1 MSAGSKGKPSPFLI
15 LAVSRGLAPEE
26 VSENMRGWFR
36 RHKSGSLH
44 NKFERT
50 PQGPA
55 SAEELREGTPQGTA
69 PLEVESETAEN
80 LVDRTPEPEE
90 PADDFSE
97 AGIREALRDVR
108 DPEIGRDLVS
118 LNMVREVRIEGSGV
132 TVGVALTT
140 GGCPLKHRI
149 TTDIRDRLM
158 EIEGVENVEVDF
170 GVMTDTDRQNLLTS
184 LHGGP
189 SELAPAFK
197 DESKTR
203 IIAVVSGKGGVGKST
218 VAVNLAAAL
227 DRAGHSVEILDA
239 DVHGSSIPVMLGSL
253 EKPNVVG
260 GVIFPIES
268 ETGLKFISMGNFVNE
283 GQAIIWRAPI
293 VNKALTQL
301 MRDVYWDE
309 PDFIIV
315 DMPPG
320 TGDVALTI
328 AQMIPKAEALVVTT
342 PQADA
347 ARVAVKAGKMAVQ
360 AHLKVVGVVENMGY
374 AECPDCGKELKIFGG
389 DGGDRVAGELGSQVM
404 SRIPILPDATGEP
417 GNALFEEG
425 SAPARAFDEAAA
437 SLAATKVRRRIKVL

>member
-1 MSAGSKGKPSPFLI
+1 VVDWLRRRANKDESA
-15 LAVSRGLAPEE
+15 RGGPKAATL
-26 VSENMRGWFR
+26 NQ
-36 RHKSGSLH
+36 K
-44 NKFERT
+44 
-50 PQGPA
+50 PA
-55 SAEELREGTPQGTA
+55 SFEE
-69 PLEVESETAEN
+69 ETAED
-80 LVDRTPEPEE
+80 LVDRAPEPEE
-90 PADDFSE
+90 PADGFSE

-108 DPEIGRDLVS
+108 DPEIGRDLIS
-118 LNMVREVRIEGSGV
+118 LNMIRSIVIEGGKV

-140 GGCPLKHRI
+140 AGCPLKHRI
-149 TTDIRDRLM
+149 MTDIRDRLVV
-158 EIEGVENVEVDF
+158 IEGVEDVEVDF
-170 GVMTDTDRQNLLTS
+170 GVMTDSDRQNLLTS

-239 DVHGSSIPVMLGSL
+239 DVHGSSIPVMLGTT

-268 ETGLKFISMGNFVNE
+268 ETGLKFVSMGNFVNE

-320 TGDVALTI
+320 TGDVALTV

-360 AHLKVVGVVENMGY
+360 AHLKVAGIVENMGH
-374 AECPDCGKELKIFGG
+374 AECPCCGEELRIFGG
-389 DGGDRVAGELGSQVM
+389 DGGDRVAGELDSKVM
-404 SRIPILPDATGEP
+404 GRIPILPDASGEP
-417 GNALFEEG
+417 GKSLFAEDT
-425 SAPARAFDEAAA
+425 APARAFDEIAKSIAQ
-437 SLAATKVRRRIKVL
+437 TKVRRRIKVL

>member
-1 MSAGSKGKPSPFLI
+1 MI
-15 LAVSRGLAPEE
+15 
-26 VSENMRGWFR
+26 GWFR
-36 RHKSGSLH
+36 RHKNGTLQGEPEQTPKVMSAGELY
-44 NKFERT
+44 KET
-50 PQGPA
+50 PQ
-55 SAEELREGTPQGTA
+55 ETA
-69 PLEVESETAEN
+69 PSEVEARVPKE
-80 LVDRTPEPEE
+80 EE
-90 PADDFSE
+90 PADGFSE

-118 LNMVREVRIEGSGV
+118 LNMVREVRIEGPSV
-132 TVGVALTT
+132 TVGIALTT
-140 GGCPLKHRI
+140 AGCPLKHRI
-149 TTDIRDRLM
+149 TTDVRDRLM
-158 EIEGVENVEVDF
+158 MIEGVENVEVDF
-170 GVMTDTDRQNLLTS
+170 GVMTDADRQNLLTS

-227 DRAGHSVEILDA
+227 GRAGHSVEILDA

-253 EKPNVVG
+253 DKPNVVG

-268 ETGLKFISMGNFVNE
+268 PQGLKFISMGNFVDE

-360 AHLKVVGVVENMGY
+360 AHLKLVGVVENMGY
-374 AECPDCGKELKIFGG
+374 AQCPDCGKELRIFGG
-389 DGGDRVAGELGSQVM
+389 DGGDRVAGELETPVLGH
-404 SRIPILPDATGEP
+404 IPIIPDASGEP
-417 GNALFEEG
+417 GRSLFAEG
-425 SAPARAFDEAAA
+425 SAPALAFDEVAQAIIR
-437 SLAATKVRRRIKVL
+437 TKARRRIKVL

>member
-1 MSAGSKGKPSPFLI
+1 
-15 LAVSRGLAPEE
+15 V
-26 VSENMRGWFR
+26 VDWFR
-36 RHKSGSLH
+36 RRSG
-44 NKFERT
+44 NKAPES
-50 PQGPA
+50 GAGSDPA
-55 SAEELREGTPQGTA
+55 ASFDASG
-69 PLEVESETAEN
+69 ETADH
-80 LVDRTPEPEE
+80 LVDRTPEPEG
-90 PADDFSE
+90 PVDGFSE

-108 DPEIGRDLVS
+108 DPEIGRDLIS
-118 LNMVREVRIEGSGV
+118 LNMIRSVDIEDSSV

-140 GGCPLKHRI
+140 AGCPMKHRL
-149 TTDIRDRLM
+149 TTDVEDRLK
-158 EIEGVENVEVDF
+158 EIDGVERVEVDF
-170 GVMTDTDRQNLLTS
+170 GVMTDEDRQNLLTS

-197 DESKTR
+197 DESGTR

-227 DRAGHSVEILDA
+227 DRAGHSVEVLDA
-239 DVHGSSIPVMLGSL
+239 DVHGSSVPVMLGSTQ
-253 EKPNVVG
+253 KPNVVE

-268 ETGLKFISMGNFVNE
+268 ESGLKFISMGNFVEE

-320 TGDVALTI
+320 TGDVALTV

-360 AHLKVVGVVENMGY
+360 AHLKLAGVVENMSY

-389 DGGDRVAGELGSQVM
+389 NGGEHVSQELGAHLM
-404 SRIPILPDATGEP
+404 SRIPILPDDSGEP
-417 GNALFEEG
+417 GNALYPED
-425 SAPARAFDEAAA
+425 SAPARSFDEIAAGIA
-437 SLAATKVRRRIKVL
+437 QTRTRKRIKVV

>member
-1 MSAGSKGKPSPFLI
+1 MVDWLRRRANKDESP
-15 LAVSRGLAPEE
+15 RGEPEAT
-26 VSENMRGWFR
+26 S
-36 RHKSGSLH
+36 
-44 NKFERT
+44 
-50 PQGPA
+50 
-55 SAEELREGTPQGTA
+55 GTA
-69 PLEVESETAEN
+69 APKEEPATFEGETAGD

-90 PADDFSE
+90 PADGFSE

-108 DPEIGRDLVS
+108 DPEIGRDLIS
-118 LNMVREVRIEGSGV
+118 LNMIRNIGIEGGKV

-140 GGCPLKHRI
+140 SGCPLKHRI
-149 TTDIRDRLM
+149 MTDIRDRLVM
-158 EIEGVENVEVDF
+158 IEGVEDVEVDF

-268 ETGLKFISMGNFVNE
+268 RSGLKFISMGNFVNE

-309 PDFIIV
+309 PDFIVV

-360 AHLKVVGVVENMGY
+360 AHLKVVGVVENMSF
-374 AECPDCGKELKIFGG
+374 AECPDCGKEMRIFGG
-389 DGGDRVAGELGSQVM
+389 DGGERVAGELE
-404 SRIPILPDATGEP
+404 SRVLGRVPILPDATGEP
-417 GNALFEEG
+417 GNALFAEDT
-425 SAPARAFDEAAA
+425 APTRAFDEIAQA
-437 SLAATKVRRRIKVL
+437 LAAVKVRRRIKVL

>member
-1 MSAGSKGKPSPFLI
+1 MDGSPRE
-15 LAVSRGLAPEE
+15 A
-26 VSENMRGWFR
+26 
-36 RHKSGSLH
+36 
-44 NKFERT
+44 
-50 PQGPA
+50 A
-55 SAEELREGTPQGTA
+55 STGELRKETPEDGA
-69 PLEVESETAEN
+69 SLEVETETAN
-80 LVDRTPEPEE
+80 DLVDRTPEPEE
-90 PADDFSE
+90 PADGFSE

-108 DPEIGRDLVS
+108 DPEIGRDLIS
-118 LNMVREVRIEGSGV
+118 LNMIRNIVIEGGKV

-140 GGCPLKHRI
+140 AGCPLKHRI
-149 TTDIRDRLM
+149 TTDIRDRLVM
-158 EIEGVENVEVDF
+158 IEGVENVEVDF
-170 GVMTDTDRQNLLTS
+170 GVMSDDDRQNLLTS

-239 DVHGSSIPVMLGSL
+239 DVHGSSIPVMLGTT

-268 ETGLKFISMGNFVNE
+268 KTGLKFISMGNFVDE

-320 TGDVALTI
+320 TGDVALTV

-360 AHLKVVGVVENMGY
+360 AHLKVVGVVENMAY

-389 DGGDRVAGELGSQVM
+389 DGGDRVAGELDSRVM
-404 SRIPILPDATGEP
+404 GRIPILPDDSGEP
-417 GNALFEEG
+417 GKSLFAEDT
-425 SAPARAFDEAAA
+425 APARAFDEIARSIAEK
-437 SLAATKVRRRIKVL
+437 KVRRRIKVL

>member
-1 MSAGSKGKPSPFLI
+1 MVDWLRRRANRDEHPQSEPEA
-15 LAVSRGLAPEE
+15 AAPNEE
-26 VSENMRGWFR
+26 PTT
-36 RHKSGSLH
+36 
-44 NKFERT
+44 FEGDT
-50 PQGPA
+50 T
-55 SAEELREGTPQGTA
+55 ED
-69 PLEVESETAEN
+69 
-80 LVDRTPEPEE
+80 LVDRTREPEE
-90 PADDFSE
+90 PADGFSE

-108 DPEIGRDLVS
+108 DPEIGRDLIA
-118 LNMVREVRIEGSGV
+118 LNMIRNVDIEGGKV

-140 GGCPLKHRI
+140 SGCPLKHRI
-149 TTDIRDRLM
+149 MTDVRDRLM
-158 EIEGVENVEVDF
+158 MIDGVEDVEVDF
-170 GVMTDTDRQNLLTS
+170 GVMTDSDRQNLLTS

-197 DESKTR
+197 DDSKTR

-268 ETGLKFISMGNFVNE
+268 HTGLKFISMGNFVNE

-309 PDFIIV
+309 PDFIVV

-347 ARVAVKAGKMAVQ
+347 ARVAVKAGRMAVQ
-360 AHLKVVGVVENMGY
+360 AHLKVVGVVENMSF
-374 AECPDCGKELKIFGG
+374 AECPDCGKEMRIFGG
-389 DGGDRVAGELGSQVM
+389 GGGERVAAELE
-404 SRIPILPDATGEP
+404 SRVLGRVPILPDATGEP
-417 GNALFEEG
+417 GNALFAEDT
-425 SAPARAFDEAAA
+425 APTRAFDEIAQA
-437 SLAATKVRRRIKVL
+437 LVQTKVRRRIKVL

>member
-1 MSAGSKGKPSPFLI
+1 
-15 LAVSRGLAPEE
+15 V
-26 VSENMRGWFR
+26 VDWFR
-36 RHKSGSLH
+36 RRAENGRPSNEAGETGALDV
-44 NKFERT
+44 
-50 PQGPA
+50 
-55 SAEELREGTPQGTA
+55 SA
-69 PLEVESETAEN
+69 ETAEE
-80 LVDRTPEPEE
+80 LVDRTPQPPE
-90 PADDFSE
+90 PADGFSE

-118 LNMVREVRIEGSGV
+118 LNMIRNIDIEGSGV

-140 GGCPLKHRI
+140 AGCPMKHRI
-149 TTDIRDRLM
+149 TTDVRDRVM
-158 EIEGVENVEVDF
+158 MIEGVKSVEVDF
-170 GVMTDTDRQNLLTS
+170 GVMTDTDRQNLMTS

-189 SELAPAFK
+189 SELAPAFR

-203 IIAVVSGKGGVGKST
+203 IIAIVSGKGGVGKST

-239 DVHGSSIPVMLGSL
+239 DVHGSSIPVMLGSM

-268 ETGLKFISMGNFVNE
+268 TQGLKFISMGNFVNE

-320 TGDVALTI
+320 TGDVALTV

-360 AHLKVVGVVENMGY
+360 AHLKVAGVVENMGH
-374 AECPDCGKELKIFGG
+374 AVCPCCGEEMKIFGG
-389 DGGDRVAGELGSQVM
+389 DGGNQVAEELGSTVM

-425 SAPARAFDEAAA
+425 SAPARAFDEIAA

>member
-1 MSAGSKGKPSPFLI
+1 M
-15 LAVSRGLAPEE
+15 VD
-26 VSENMRGWFR
+26 WFR
-36 RHKSGSLH
+36 RRTGGSGSSSE
-44 NKFERT
+44 NA
-50 PQGPA
+50 QGPGG
-55 SAEELREGTPQGTA
+55 LGLEG
-69 PLEVESETAEN
+69 ETASD

-90 PADDFSE
+90 PADGFSE

-118 LNMVREVRIEGSGV
+118 LNMVSAIEIRGSDV
-132 TVGVALTT
+132 KVGVALTT
-140 GGCPLKHRI
+140 AGCPLKHRI
-149 TTDIRDRLM
+149 TTDIKDRLLM
-158 EIEGVENVEVDF
+158 IEGVESVEVDF
-170 GVMTDTDRQNLLTS
+170 GVMTDEDRQNLMTS

-189 SELAPAFK
+189 SELAPAFR

-239 DVHGSSIPVMLGSL
+239 DVHGSSIPVMLGAM

-268 ETGLKFISMGNFVNE
+268 AQGLKFISMGNFVNE

-320 TGDVALTI
+320 TGDVALTV

-360 AHLKVVGVVENMGY
+360 AHLKVAGVVENMGH
-374 AECPDCGKELKIFGG
+374 AVCPCCGEEMRIFGG
-389 DGGDRVAGELGSQVM
+389 DGGDRVAEELGSKVM
-404 SRIPILPDATGEP
+404 GRIPILPDATGEP
-417 GNALFEEG
+417 GNALFDEG
-425 SAPARAFDEAAA
+425 TAPARAFDEIAAG
-437 SLAATKVRRRIKVL
+437 LAATKVRRRIKVL

>member
-1 MSAGSKGKPSPFLI
+1 MVDWLRRRANRDEHPQSEPGA
-15 LAVSRGLAPEE
+15 AAPNEE
-26 VSENMRGWFR
+26 PTT
-36 RHKSGSLH
+36 
-44 NKFERT
+44 FEGDT
-50 PQGPA
+50 T
-55 SAEELREGTPQGTA
+55 ED
-69 PLEVESETAEN
+69 

-90 PADDFSE
+90 PADGFSE

-108 DPEIGRDLVS
+108 DPEIGRDLIA
-118 LNMVREVRIEGSGV
+118 LNMIRNVDIEGGKV

-140 GGCPLKHRI
+140 SGCPLKHRI
-149 TTDIRDRLM
+149 MTDVRDRLM
-158 EIEGVENVEVDF
+158 MIDGVEDVEVDF
-170 GVMTDTDRQNLLTS
+170 GVMTDSDRQNLLTS

-197 DESKTR
+197 DDSKTR

-268 ETGLKFISMGNFVNE
+268 HTGLKFISMGNFVNE

-309 PDFIIV
+309 PDFIVV

-347 ARVAVKAGKMAVQ
+347 ARVAAKAGRMAVQ
-360 AHLKVVGVVENMGY
+360 AHLKVVGVVENMSF
-374 AECPDCGKELKIFGG
+374 AECPDCGKEMRIFGG
-389 DGGDRVAGELGSQVM
+389 GGGERVAAELE
-404 SRIPILPDATGEP
+404 SRVLGRVPILPDVTGEP
-417 GNALFEEG
+417 GNALFAEDT
-425 SAPARAFDEAAA
+425 APTRAFDEIAQA
-437 SLAATKVRRRIKVL
+437 LAQTKVRRRIKVL

>member
-1 MSAGSKGKPSPFLI
+1 MVEWFRRRGKSGPPKAEPESAASEE
-15 LAVSRGLAPEE
+15 APEE
-26 VSENMRGWFR
+26 VG
-36 RHKSGSLH
+36 SGTASLSV
-44 NKFERT
+44 E
-50 PQGPA
+50 PEP
-55 SAEELREGTPQGTA
+55 AEE
-69 PLEVESETAEN
+69 
-80 LVDRTPEPEE
+80 LVDRTPKEEE
-90 PADDFSE
+90 PADGFSE

-108 DPEIGRDLVS
+108 DPEIGRDLIS
-118 LNMVREVRIEGSGV
+118 LNMVREVRLEGSSV
-132 TVGVALTT
+132 TVGIALTT
-140 GGCPLKHRI
+140 AGCPLKHRI
-149 TTDIRDRLM
+149 TTDVRDRLM
-158 EIEGVENVEVDF
+158 MVEGVENVEVDF
-170 GVMTDTDRQNLLTS
+170 GVMTDADRQNLLTS

-189 SELAPAFK
+189 SEIAPAFK

-227 DRAGHSVEILDA
+227 DRAGHSVSILDA

-268 ETGLKFISMGNFVNE
+268 PQGLKFISMGNFVNE

-320 TGDVALTI
+320 TGDVALTV

-374 AECPDCGKELKIFGG
+374 VECPDCGKEMRIFGG
-389 DGGDRVAGELGSQVM
+389 DGGDRVAGELGTNILG
-404 SRIPILPDATGEP
+404 RIPILPDASGEP
-417 GNALFEEG
+417 GRSLFAEDT
-425 SAPARAFDEAAA
+425 APARAFDEIAQT
-437 SLAATKVRRRIKVL
+437 LVRTKVRKRIKVL

>member
-1 MSAGSKGKPSPFLI
+1 M
-15 LAVSRGLAPEE
+15 VD
-26 VSENMRGWFR
+26 WFR
-36 RHKSGSLH
+36 RRGSRQED
-44 NKFERT
+44 NNA
-50 PQGPA
+50 A
-55 SAEELREGTPQGTA
+55 SAEAGSGEPEMLD
-69 PLEVESETAEN
+69 VEAETAEH
-80 LVDRTPEPEE
+80 LVDRTPAPPE
-90 PADDFSE
+90 PADGFSE

-108 DPEIGRDLVS
+108 DPEIGRDLIS
-118 LNMVREVRIEGSGV
+118 LNMVRSIEIEGSAV

-140 GGCPLKHRI
+140 AGCPMKHRI
-149 TTDIRDRLM
+149 TGDIRDRLM
-158 EIEGVENVEVDF
+158 MIEGVENVEVDF
-170 GVMTDTDRQNLLTS
+170 GVMTDDDRQNLLTS

-197 DESKTR
+197 DESRTR

-268 ETGLKFISMGNFVNE
+268 ASGLKFISMGNFVNE

-320 TGDVALTI
+320 TGDVALTV

-360 AHLKVVGVVENMGY
+360 AHLKVIGVVENMSY

-389 DGGDRVAGELGSQVM
+389 DGGDRVAGELD
-404 SRIPILPDATGEP
+404 SRILGRVPILPDESGEP
-417 GNALFEEG
+417 GRSLFPED
-425 SAPARAFDEAAA
+425 STPARAFDEVAAT
-437 SLAATKVRRRIKVL
+437 LAATKSRKRIKVL

>member
-1 MSAGSKGKPSPFLI
+1 M
-15 LAVSRGLAPEE
+15 V
-26 VSENMRGWFR
+26 NWFR
-36 RHKSGSLH
+36 RSRDGNL
-44 NKFERT
+44 
-50 PQGPA
+50 QGEHEQA
-55 SAEELREGTPQGTA
+55 SRKATSVGQAREEEHQAATS
-69 PLEVESETAEN
+69 LEVEPQTAED

-90 PADDFSE
+90 PADGFSE

-108 DPEIGRDLVS
+108 DPEIGRDLIS
-118 LNMVREVRIEGSGV
+118 LNMIRNIVIEGGKV

-140 GGCPLKHRI
+140 AGCPLKHRI
-149 TTDIRDRLM
+149 MTDIRDRLVM
-158 EIEGVENVEVDF
+158 IEGVKDVEVDF

-218 VAVNLAAAL
+218 VAVNLAGAL

-268 ETGLKFISMGNFVNE
+268 RSGLKFISMGNFVNE

-360 AHLKVVGVVENMGY
+360 AHLKVVGVVENMSF
-374 AECPDCGKELKIFGG
+374 AECPDCGKEMRIFGG
-389 DGGDRVAGELGSQVM
+389 DGGERVAGELD
-404 SRIPILPDATGEP
+404 SRVLGRVPILPDATGEP
-417 GNALFEEG
+417 GNALFAEDT
-425 SAPARAFDEAAA
+425 APTRAFDEIAQA
-437 SLAATKVRRRIKVL
+437 LAQTKVRRRIKVL

>member
-1 MSAGSKGKPSPFLI
+1 MVDWLRRRANRDEHPQSEPNA
-15 LAVSRGLAPEE
+15 AAPNEE
-26 VSENMRGWFR
+26 PTT
-36 RHKSGSLH
+36 
-44 NKFERT
+44 FEGDT
-50 PQGPA
+50 T
-55 SAEELREGTPQGTA
+55 ED
-69 PLEVESETAEN
+69 
-80 LVDRTPEPEE
+80 LVDRTAEPEE
-90 PADDFSE
+90 PADGFSE

-108 DPEIGRDLVS
+108 DPEIGRDLS
-118 LNMVREVRIEGSGV
+118 ALNMIRNVDIEGGKV

-140 GGCPLKHRI
+140 SGCPLKHRI
-149 TTDIRDRLM
+149 MTDVRDRLM
-158 EIEGVENVEVDF
+158 MIDGVEDVEVDF
-170 GVMTDTDRQNLLTS
+170 GVMTDSDRQNLLTS

-197 DESKTR
+197 DDSKTR

-268 ETGLKFISMGNFVNE
+268 HTGLKFISMGNFVNE

-309 PDFIIV
+309 PDFIVV

-347 ARVAVKAGKMAVQ
+347 ARVAAKAGRMAVQ
-360 AHLKVVGVVENMGY
+360 AHLKVVGVVENMSF
-374 AECPDCGKELKIFGG
+374 AECPDCGKEMRIFGG
-389 DGGDRVAGELGSQVM
+389 GGGERVAAELE
-404 SRIPILPDATGEP
+404 SRVLGRVPILPDATGEP
-417 GNALFEEG
+417 GNALFAEDT
-425 SAPARAFDEAAA
+425 APTRAFDEIAQA
-437 SLAATKVRRRIKVL
+437 LAQTKVRRRIKVL

>member
-1 MSAGSKGKPSPFLI
+1 M
-15 LAVSRGLAPEE
+15 V
-26 VSENMRGWFR
+26 GWFR
-36 RHKSGSLH
+36 RHKDG
-44 NKFERT
+44 N
-50 PQGPA
+50 PQGEPEQTSQGM
-55 SAEELREGTPQGTA
+55 SAGELYKEAPQETA
-69 PLEVESETAEN
+69 PSEVDARLSKEK
-80 LVDRTPEPEE
+80 
-90 PADDFSE
+90 PADGFSE

-118 LNMVREVRIEGSGV
+118 LNMVREVRIEGPSV
-132 TVGVALTT
+132 TVGIALTT
-140 GGCPLKHRI
+140 AGCPLKHRI
-149 TTDIRDRLM
+149 TTDVRDRLM
-158 EIEGVENVEVDF
+158 MIEGVESVEVDF
-170 GVMTDTDRQNLLTS
+170 GVMTDADRQNLLTS

-253 EKPNVVG
+253 DKPNVVG

-268 ETGLKFISMGNFVNE
+268 SQGLKFISMGNFVDE

-320 TGDVALTI
+320 TGDVALTV

-360 AHLKVVGVVENMGY
+360 AHLKLVGVVENMGY
-374 AECPDCGKELKIFGG
+374 AECPDCGKELRIFGG
-389 DGGDRVAGELGSQVM
+389 DGGDRVAGELETRVLG
-404 SRIPILPDATGEP
+404 RIPIIPDASGEP
-417 GNALFEEG
+417 GRSLFAEG
-425 SAPARAFDEAAA
+425 TAPALAFDEVAQTITR
-437 SLAATKVRRRIKVL
+437 TKARRRIKVL

>member
-1 MSAGSKGKPSPFLI
+1 MKIDKWTRRYTNAEGGSAPPEVVSHSEDGEANHQRPDGLSQA
-15 LAVSRGLAPEE
+15 AV
-26 VSENMRGWFR
+26 
-36 RHKSGSLH
+36 
-44 NKFERT
+44 
-50 PQGPA
+50 
-55 SAEELREGTPQGTA
+55 
-69 PLEVESETAEN
+69 
-80 LVDRTPEPEE
+80 
-90 PADDFSE
+90 
-97 AGIREALRDVR
+97 REALKDVR
-108 DPEIGRDLVS
+108 DPEIGRDLIS
-118 LNMVREVRIEGSGV
+118 LNMVRGVKIEGGNV
-132 TVGVALTT
+132 AVGIALTT
-140 GGCPLKHRI
+140 AGCPMKHRI
-149 TTDIRDRLM
+149 TTDIRDRLKM
-158 EIEGVENVEVDF
+158 IDGIKQVQVDF
-170 GVMTDTDRQNLLTS
+170 GVMTDEDRHNLLTS

-189 SELAPAFK
+189 SELAPAFR

-203 IIAVVSGKGGVGKST
+203 IITVVSGKGGVGKST
-218 VAVNLAAAL
+218 VALNLAAAL

-253 EKPNVVG
+253 GKPNVVE

-268 ETGLKFISMGNFVNE
+268 PQGLKFISMGNFVNE

-309 PDFIIV
+309 PDYIIV

-320 TGDVALTI
+320 TGDVALTV

-404 SRIPILPDATGEP
+404 GRIPILPDATGEP
-417 GNALFEEG
+417 GRSLFDVE
-425 SAPARAFDEAAA
+425 SSPARAFDEIAA
-437 SLAATKVRRRIKVL
+437 SLAASKVRRRIKVL

>member
-1 MSAGSKGKPSPFLI
+1 MARASVRRR
-15 LAVSRGLAPEE
+15 LADV
-26 VSENMRGWFR
+26 VDWFR
-36 RHKSGSLH
+36 RRAVNGRPSNEAGEAEPLDVSG
-44 NKFERT
+44 
-50 PQGPA
+50 
-55 SAEELREGTPQGTA
+55 
-69 PLEVESETAEN
+69 ETADE
-80 LVDRTPEPEE
+80 LVDRTPQPPE
-90 PADDFSE
+90 PADGFSE

-118 LNMVREVRIEGSGV
+118 LNMIRNIDIQGSGV

-140 GGCPLKHRI
+140 AGCPMKHRI
-149 TTDIRDRLM
+149 TTDVRDRVM
-158 EIEGVENVEVDF
+158 MIEGVQSVEVDF
-170 GVMTDTDRQNLLTS
+170 GVMTDDDRQNLMTS

-189 SELAPAFK
+189 SELAPAFR

-227 DRAGHSVEILDA
+227 DRAGKSVEILDA
-239 DVHGSSIPVMLGSL
+239 DVHGSSIPVMLGST

-320 TGDVALTI
+320 TGDVALTV

-360 AHLKVVGVVENMGY
+360 AHLKVAGVVENMGH
-374 AECPDCGKELKIFGG
+374 AVCPCCGEEMKIFGG
-389 DGGDRVAGELGSQVM
+389 DGGNQVAEELGSTVM

-417 GNALFEEG
+417 GNALFEVG
-425 SAPARAFDEAAA
+425 SAPALAFDEIAA
-437 SLAATKVRRRIKVL
+437 SLAATKGRRRIKVL

>member
-1 MSAGSKGKPSPFLI
+1 MI
-15 LAVSRGLAPEE
+15 E
-26 VSENMRGWFR
+26 WFR
-36 RHKSGSLH
+36 RSRNGS
-44 NKFERT
+44 EQGGRDQD
-50 PQGPA
+50 PQ
-55 SAEELREGTPQGTA
+55 REVSTGQPQTA
-69 PLEVESETAEN
+69 TSVEVETERAGE
-80 LVDRTPEPEE
+80 LVDHTQKEE
-90 PADDFSE
+90 PADGFSE

-118 LNMVREVRIEGSGV
+118 LNMVRVIEIEGSGV
-132 TVGVALTT
+132 TVGIALTT
-140 GGCPLKHRI
+140 AGCPLKHRI
-149 TTDIRDRLM
+149 TTDIRDRLLM
-158 EIEGVENVEVDF
+158 IEGVESVEVDF

-189 SELAPAFK
+189 SELAPAFR

-203 IIAVVSGKGGVGKST
+203 VIAVVSGKGGVGKST

-227 DRAGHSVEILDA
+227 DRIGYSVEILDA
-239 DVHGSSIPVMLGSL
+239 DVHGSSIPVMLGSV

-268 ETGLKFISMGNFVNE
+268 SQGLKFISMGNFVNE

-320 TGDVALTI
+320 TGDVALTV

-342 PQADA
+342 PQVDA

-360 AHLKVVGVVENMGY
+360 AHLKVAEIVENMSY
-374 AECPDCGKELKIFGG
+374 AECPDCGKELRIFGG
-389 DGGDRVAGELGSQVM
+389 DGGNNVADELDARVLGH
-404 SRIPILPDATGEP
+404 IPILPDATGEP
-417 GNALFEEG
+417 GNALFAKG
-425 SAPARAFDEAAA
+425 TAPARAFDGIAQTL
-437 SLAATKVRRRIKVL
+437 SQTKVRRRIKVL

>member
-1 MSAGSKGKPSPFLI
+1 M
-15 LAVSRGLAPEE
+15 VD
-26 VSENMRGWFR
+26 WFR
-36 RHKSGSLH
+36 R
-44 NKFERT
+44 
-50 PQGPA
+50 QGKNGPSEPDGVA
-55 SAEELREGTPQGTA
+55 HEEA
-69 PLEVESETAEN
+69 PEQQ
-80 LVDRTPEPEE
+80 
-90 PADDFSE
+90 PADGFSE
-97 AGIREALRDVR
+97 AGVREALRDVR

-118 LNMVREVRIEGSGV
+118 LNMVREVRIEGGNV

-140 GGCPLKHRI
+140 AGCPLKHRI
-149 TTDIRDRLM
+149 STDINDRLM
-158 EIEGVENVEVDF
+158 MIEGVKNVEVDF

-189 SELAPAFK
+189 SEIAPAFT
-197 DESKTR
+197 DESRTR

-239 DVHGSSIPVMLGSL
+239 DVHGSSIPVMLGAL

-268 ETGLKFISMGNFVNE
+268 PTGLKFISMGNFVNE

-320 TGDVALTI
+320 TGDVALTV

-374 AECPDCGKELKIFGG
+374 VECPDCSKEMKIFGG
-389 DGGDRVAGELGSQVM
+389 DGGDRVAGELSARVLG
-404 SRIPILPDATGEP
+404 RIPILPDATGEP
-417 GNALFEEG
+417 GNALFEEDT
-425 SAPARAFDEAAA
+425 APARAFDEIAK
-437 SLAATKVRRRIKVL
+437 SLAQKKVRKRIKVL

>member
-1 MSAGSKGKPSPFLI
+1 
-15 LAVSRGLAPEE
+15 V
-26 VSENMRGWFR
+26 VDWFR
-36 RHKSGSLH
+36 RRAANG
-44 NKFERT
+44 
-50 PQGPA
+50 GPPGNLRETEKLDVSA
-55 SAEELREGTPQGTA
+55 ETAEEL
-69 PLEVESETAEN
+69 
-80 LVDRTPEPEE
+80 VDRGPQPEE
-90 PADDFSE
+90 AADGVSE
-97 AGIREALRDVR
+97 AGIRDALRDVR

-118 LNMVREVRIEGSGV
+118 LNMIRNVDVEGSSV
-132 TVGVALTT
+132 TIGVALTT
-140 GGCPLKHRI
+140 AGCPMKHRI
-149 TTDIRDRLM
+149 TTDVRDRLM
-158 EIEGVENVEVDF
+158 EIAGVESVEVDF
-170 GVMTDTDRQNLLTS
+170 GVMTDDDRQNLMTS

-189 SELAPAFK
+189 SELAPAFR

-227 DRAGHSVEILDA
+227 DRAGKSVEILDA
-239 DVHGSSIPVMLGSL
+239 DVHGSSIPVMLGST

-260 GVIFPIES
+260 GVIFPVVS
-268 ETGLKFISMGNFVNE
+268 ETGLKFISMGNFVTE

-320 TGDVALTI
+320 TGDVALTV

-360 AHLKVVGVVENMGY
+360 AHLKLAGVVENMGH
-374 AECPDCGKELKIFGG
+374 AVCPCCGEEMKIFGG
-389 DGGDRVAGELGSQVM
+389 DGGNQVAGELGSTVM
-404 SRIPILPDATGEP
+404 SRIPILPNATGEP
-417 GNALFEEG
+417 GNALFDEG
-425 SAPARAFDEAAA
+425 SAPARAFDEIAA
-437 SLAATKVRRRIKVL
+437 SLVATKVRRRIKVL

>member
-1 MSAGSKGKPSPFLI
+1 M
-15 LAVSRGLAPEE
+15 VD
-26 VSENMRGWFR
+26 WFR
-36 RHKSGSLH
+36 RRAGSGRPSNEAGEGGTLDV
-44 NKFERT
+44 
-50 PQGPA
+50 
-55 SAEELREGTPQGTA
+55 SAETA
-69 PLEVESETAEN
+69 DE
-80 LVDRTPEPEE
+80 LVDRTPQPPE
-90 PADDFSE
+90 PADGFSE

-118 LNMVREVRIEGSGV
+118 LNMIRNIDIDGSGV

-140 GGCPLKHRI
+140 AGCPMKHRI
-149 TTDIRDRLM
+149 TTDVRDRVM
-158 EIEGVENVEVDF
+158 MIEGVESVEVDF
-170 GVMTDTDRQNLLTS
+170 GVMTDDDRQNLMTS

-189 SELAPAFK
+189 SELAPAFR

-227 DRAGHSVEILDA
+227 DRAGKSVEILDA
-239 DVHGSSIPVMLGSL
+239 DVHGSSIPVMLGST

-268 ETGLKFISMGNFVNE
+268 QTGLKFISMGNFVNE

-320 TGDVALTI
+320 TGDVALTV

-360 AHLKVVGVVENMGY
+360 AHLKVAGVVENMGH
-374 AECPDCGKELKIFGG
+374 AVCPCCGEEMKIFGG
-389 DGGDRVAGELGSQVM
+389 DGGNQVAEELGSTVM

-425 SAPARAFDEAAA
+425 SAPARAFDDIAA

>member
-1 MSAGSKGKPSPFLI
+1 M
-15 LAVSRGLAPEE
+15 VD
-26 VSENMRGWFR
+26 WFR
-36 RHKSGSLH
+36 RRAASS
-44 NKFERT
+44 R
-50 PQGPA
+50 PQDAPGENEKLDVSA
-55 SAEELREGTPQGTA
+55 ESAEE
-69 PLEVESETAEN
+69 
-80 LVDRTPEPEE
+80 LVDRTPEPQE
-90 PADDFSE
+90 PADGFSE

-118 LNMVREVRIEGSGV
+118 LNMIRNVDIQGSGV

-140 GGCPLKHRI
+140 AGCPMKHRI
-149 TTDIRDRLM
+149 TTDVRDRLM
-158 EIEGVENVEVDF
+158 EIEGVESVDVDF
-170 GVMTDTDRQNLLTS
+170 GVMTDDDRQNLMTS

-189 SELAPAFK
+189 SELAPAFR

-227 DRAGHSVEILDA
+227 DRAGKSVEILDA
-239 DVHGSSIPVMLGSL
+239 DVHGSSIPVMLGST

-320 TGDVALTI
+320 TGDVALTV

-360 AHLKVVGVVENMGY
+360 AHLKLAGVVENMGH
-374 AECPDCGKELKIFGG
+374 AVCPCCGEEIKIFGG
-389 DGGDRVAGELGSQVM
+389 DGGNQVASELGSTVTG
-404 SRIPILPDATGEP
+404 RIPILPDATGEP
-417 GNALFEEG
+417 GNALFEED
-425 SAPARAFDEAAA
+425 SAPARAFDEIAAA
-437 SLAATKVRRRIKVL
+437 LAATKVRRRIKVL

>member
-1 MSAGSKGKPSPFLI
+1 MGDWFRKRGGKVTPAEREPGETARPEAASDGGSR
-15 LAVSRGLAPEE
+15 AEAAPPGSEFGV
-26 VSENMRGWFR
+26 VSEPV
-36 RHKSGSLH
+36 
-44 NKFERT
+44 ERT
-50 PQGPA
+50 PK
-55 SAEELREGTPQGTA
+55 EEQ
-69 PLEVESETAEN
+69 
-80 LVDRTPEPEE
+80 
-90 PADDFSE
+90 PADGFSE

-108 DPEIGRDLVS
+108 DPEIGRDLIS
-118 LNMVREVRIEGSGV
+118 LNMIREVRIEGPSV
-132 TVGVALTT
+132 TVGIALTT
-140 GGCPLKHRI
+140 AGCPLKHRI
-149 TTDIRDRLM
+149 MTDVRDRLTM
-158 EIEGVENVEVDF
+158 IEGVEHVEVDF

-189 SELAPAFK
+189 SEIAPAFK
-197 DESKTR
+197 DESRTR

-227 DRAGHSVEILDA
+227 DRAGRSVEILDA

-268 ETGLKFISMGNFVNE
+268 PQGLKFISMGNFVNE

-320 TGDVALTI
+320 TGDVALTV

-360 AHLKVVGVVENMGY
+360 AHLKLAGVVENMSH
-374 AECPDCGKELKIFGG
+374 AECPCCGEELRIFGG
-389 DGGDRVAGELGSQVM
+389 DGGDRVASELDAKVM
-404 SRIPILPDATGEP
+404 GRIPILPDASGEP
-417 GNALFEEG
+417 GKSLFADDT
-425 SAPARAFDEAAA
+425 APARAFDEIAKSIAEK
-437 SLAATKVRRRIKVL
+437 KVRRRIKVL

>member
-1 MSAGSKGKPSPFLI
+1 MVDWFRRRGKSSSPK
-15 LAVSRGLAPEE
+15 VEPKRVAPEE
-26 VSENMRGWFR
+26 APPKMTNSSEARPEAA
-36 RHKSGSLH
+36 SL
-44 NKFERT
+44 
-50 PQGPA
+50 
-55 SAEELREGTPQGTA
+55 S
-69 PLEVESETAEN
+69 VEPETADE
-80 LVDRTPEPEE
+80 LVDRTPEDE
-90 PADDFSE
+90 PADGFSE

-118 LNMVREVRIEGSGV
+118 LNMVRDIRIEGSSV
-132 TVGVALTT
+132 AVGVALTT
-140 GGCPLKHRI
+140 AGCPLKHQI
-149 TTDIRDRLM
+149 TTDVRDRLM
-158 EIEGVENVEVDF
+158 EIEGVEHVEVDF

-227 DRAGHSVEILDA
+227 DRAGHTVSILDA

-253 EKPNVVG
+253 AKPNVVG

-268 ETGLKFISMGNFVNE
+268 PQGLKFISMGNFVNE

-320 TGDVALTI
+320 TGDVALTV
-328 AQMIPKAEALVVTT
+328 AQLIPKAEALVVTT

-360 AHLKVVGVVENMGY
+360 AHLKVIGVVENMGY
-374 AECPDCGKELKIFGG
+374 VECPDCGKEMSIFGG
-389 DGGDRVAGELGSQVM
+389 DGGDRVAGELGTHILG
-404 SRIPILPDATGEP
+404 RIPILPDASGEP
-417 GNALFEEG
+417 GRSLFAKK
-425 SAPARAFDEAAA
+425 SAPARAFDEIAQA
-437 SLAATKVRRRIKVL
+437 LARTKVRKRIKVL

>member
-1 MSAGSKGKPSPFLI
+1 MI
-15 LAVSRGLAPEE
+15 
-26 VSENMRGWFR
+26 GWFR
-36 RHKSGSLH
+36 RHK
-44 NKFERT
+44 N
-50 PQGPA
+50 
-55 SAEELREGTPQGTA
+55 GTPQGEPEQTPQVMSAGELYKETPQETA
-69 PLEVESETAEN
+69 PSEVEARVPKE
-80 LVDRTPEPEE
+80 EE
-90 PADDFSE
+90 PADGFSE
-97 AGIREALRDVR
+97 VGIREALRDVR

-118 LNMVREVRIEGSGV
+118 LNMVREVRIEGPSV
-132 TVGVALTT
+132 TVSIALTT
-140 GGCPLKHRI
+140 AGCPLKHRI
-149 TTDIRDRLM
+149 TTDVRDRLM
-158 EIEGVENVEVDF
+158 MIEGVENVEVDF
-170 GVMTDTDRQNLLTS
+170 GVMTDADRQNLLTS

-227 DRAGHSVEILDA
+227 GRAGHSVEILDA

-253 EKPNVVG
+253 DKPNVVG

-268 ETGLKFISMGNFVNE
+268 PQGLKFISMGNFVDE

-360 AHLKVVGVVENMGY
+360 AHLKLVGVVENMGY
-374 AECPDCGKELKIFGG
+374 AQCPDCGKELRIFGG
-389 DGGDRVAGELGSQVM
+389 DGGDRVAGELETPVLGH
-404 SRIPILPDATGEP
+404 IPIIPDASGEP
-417 GNALFEEG
+417 GRSLFAEG
-425 SAPARAFDEAAA
+425 SAPALAFDEVAQAIIR
-437 SLAATKVRRRIKVL
+437 TKARRRIKVL

>member
-1 MSAGSKGKPSPFLI
+1 VIAGRKCRRRL
-15 LAVSRGLAPEE
+15 VN
-26 VSENMRGWFR
+26 VVDWFR
-36 RHKSGSLH
+36 RRSGSD
-44 NKFERT
+44 E
-50 PQGPA
+50 A
-55 SAEELREGTPQGTA
+55 SNGAAEVR
-69 PLEVESETAEN
+69 VETETAEE
-80 LVDRTPEPEE
+80 LVDRTPREEE
-90 PADDFSE
+90 PADGFSE

-118 LNMVREVRIEGSGV
+118 LNMIRSIKIEGPSV

-140 GGCPLKHRI
+140 AGCPMKHRI
-149 TTDIRDRLM
+149 TTDIKDRLQV
-158 EIEGVENVEVDF
+158 IEGVGSVEVDF
-170 GVMTDTDRQNLLTS
+170 GVMTDEDRQNLLTS

-189 SELAPAFK
+189 SEIAPAFR
-197 DESKTR
+197 DDSKTR

-227 DRAGHSVEILDA
+227 QRTGHSVEILDA
-239 DVHGSSIPVMLGSL
+239 DVHGSSIPLMLGST
-253 EKPNVVG
+253 EKPNVVD
-260 GVIFPIES
+260 GVIFPVES
-268 ETGLKFISMGNFVNE
+268 NAGLKFISMGNFVEE

-320 TGDVALTI
+320 TGDVALTV

-360 AHLKVVGVVENMGY
+360 AHLKVAGVVENMGY
-374 AECPDCGKELKIFGG
+374 ATCPECGEELRIFGG
-389 DGGDRVAGELGSQVM
+389 DGGERVAGELGSQVM
-404 SRIPILPDATGEP
+404 GRIPIQPDASGEP
-417 GNALFEEG
+417 GRSLFEEG
-425 SAPARAFDEAAA
+425 SSPARAFEEIAA
-437 SLAATKVRRRIKVL
+437 SLAAIKVRRRIKVL

>member
-1 MSAGSKGKPSPFLI
+1 MVEWFRKRKSEG
-15 LAVSRGLAPEE
+15 SRGESHEEGFQQDMSLEVETETAGDLMGQTPEE
-26 VSENMRGWFR
+26 V
-36 RHKSGSLH
+36 
-44 NKFERT
+44 
-50 PQGPA
+50 
-55 SAEELREGTPQGTA
+55 
-69 PLEVESETAEN
+69 
-80 LVDRTPEPEE
+80 E
-90 PADDFSE
+90 PADGFSE
-97 AGIREALRDVR
+97 AGVREALRDVR

-118 LNMVREVRIEGSGV
+118 LNMVREVRIEGLSV
-132 TVGVALTT
+132 TVGIALTT
-140 GGCPLKHRI
+140 AGCPLKHRI

-158 EIEGVENVEVDF
+158 MIEGVENVEVDF

-197 DESKTR
+197 EESKTR

-227 DRAGHSVEILDA
+227 DRGGNSVEILDA
-239 DVHGSSIPVMLGSL
+239 DVHGSSVPVMLGSL

-268 ETGLKFISMGNFVNE
+268 SQGLKFISMGNFVDE

-320 TGDVALTI
+320 TGDVALTV

-360 AHLKVVGVVENMGY
+360 AHLKVVGVVENMSY
-374 AECPDCGKELKIFGG
+374 AECPDCGKEMRIFGG
-389 DGGDRVAGELGSQVM
+389 DGGNRVAGELNSRILG
-404 SRIPILPDATGEP
+404 RIPILPDASGEP
-417 GNALFEEG
+417 GRSLFPEG
-425 SAPARAFDEAAA
+425 TTPAAAFDEIAQGIVQ
-437 SLAATKVRRRIKVL
+437 TKVRRRIQVL